1 MIAVKPLPNSSW
13 PINQSAPLNCGSR
26 IAFGFYFN
34 TPEAWEMMDKGPAA
48 DSPESAE
55 FRTFWGE
62 KSQLR
67 RFQDGFVCEAVHWPA
82 KNWAQRRL
90 ICREIM
96 SYLIEKRLN
105 LSQNYVYVADQLDD
119 ILNISKLEDAETY
132 GTGEEASLTALE
144 KLDGLTKQLRNLED
158 LQLPIAQVTS

>member
-1 MIAVKPLPNSSW
+1 
-13 PINQSAPLNCGSR
+13 
-26 IAFGFYFN
+26 
-34 TPEAWEMMDKGPAA
+34 MDKGPAA

-55 FRTFWGE
+55 FRNFWGE

-119 ILNISKLEDAETY
+119 ILNVSKLEDAETY